1 MAQTPEIKNIL
12 YITLSNLG
20 DAMMA
25 LPAFDFIRRQC
36 PGGRIT
42 VVAGPRT
49 RCVFENHPD
58 VAELIVFDKHAPL
71 KDKIA
76 LFHRLKRTGFD
87 CVIDLKNTFYR
98 WAIKADYKNPA
109 FIKYP
114 AWCRHSSQK
123 HLYKAV
129 VALRGADIDEEHFEE
144 LNSRRN
150 PSFILSRDLET
161 AGDLLADNGI
171 QAAQEFVLLVP
182 GALSSLKRWAR
193 DGFID
198 VGRQIIKKYGFKVVV
213 AGITSEQGLVDS
225 VVAGIGEGSVGLC
238 GKTTFGQLAALVQS
252 SKLVIC
258 NDSGVLHVASYLDK
272 LVVGIYGPSDYKEYG
287 PWSKRGLAIRKN
299 VICAPCGKA
308 HCANDRQCIETISP
322 FDVMLGVKLVL
333 ESDHARLKEGRYRR
347 ILVVRTDRIGD
358 VLLSTPV
365 LKALREHYP
374 SSYIAMMVAP
384 ATKDIVEGNP
394 YLDKVIVFDKDKLS
408 GLFSTVNFAKRLK
421 KENFDIA
428 VMLHPTVRVHLL
440 AFLAGIKERIGY
452 DRKAPYF
459 LTRTIPHR
467 KHEGARHE
475 AEYNFDLLEPL
486 GIYNVQRQLY
496 MPIRLEAQRTVDW
509 LLREAGL
516 GEADTLVAVNPA
528 ASCVSKLW
536 PLAKFAQVID
546 RLGAKPGVKVLIVA
560 DTSHSNIS
568 EELLGLTQSS
578 PVDLSGRFDLS
589 QLACLFKRCK
599 LVISND
605 SGPVHMAVAV
615 GTPVISIF
623 GRNQPGLGP
632 KRWGPLG
639 QFDVF
644 LHKITGCEP
653 CLAHDCTSSF
663 KCLEA
668 VSAEEVLENAGRI
681 LNFNDHAAGCPPK
694 QKEELR

>member
-1 MAQTPEIKNIL
+1 MAQTPEVKNIL

-25 LPAFDFIRRQC
+25 LPAFDFLRREY
-36 PGGRIT
+36 PESRIT

-58 VAELIVFDKHAPL
+58 VGELIVFDKHAPL
-71 KDKIA
+71 RDKIA
-76 LFHRLKRTGFD
+76 LFRRLKRTGFD
-87 CVIDLKNTFYR
+87 CIIDLKNTFYR
-98 WAIKADYKNPA
+98 WALKAVYKNPA
-109 FIKYP
+109 FIRYP
-114 AWCRHSSQK
+114 AWCSHSSQK

-129 VALRGADIDEEHFEE
+129 VALHGTGIDEEHFEE

-150 PSFILSRDLET
+150 PSFILGRDFD
-161 AGDLLADNGI
+161 AARDLLAGEGI
-171 QAAQEFVLLVP
+171 SPVKGFVLMVP
-182 GALSSLKRWAR
+182 GALSSLKRWTKE
-193 DGFID
+193 GFID
-198 VGRQIIKKYGFKVVV
+198 VGRQIIEQYGLKIVV
-213 AGITSEQGLVDS
+213 AGIPSEQCLIDS
-225 VVAGIGEGSVGLC
+225 IVAGIGKGSAGLC
-238 GKTTFGQLAALVQS
+238 GKMTFGQLAAMVEL

-258 NDSGVLHVASYLDK
+258 NDSGVLHLASYLDK

-287 PWSKRGLAIRKN
+287 PWSRRGLAIRKN
-299 VICAPCGKA
+299 VICAPCGSA
-308 HCANDRQCIETISP
+308 HCANNRLCIETISP

-333 ESDHARLKEGRYRR
+333 EGDHARLKEGIYRR

-384 ATKDIVEGNP
+384 ATRDIVDGNP
-394 YLDKVIVFDKDKLS
+394 YLDKVIVFDKDRMNGFL
-408 GLFSTVNFAKRLK
+408 STVNFAKKLK
-421 KENFDIA
+421 RENFDISI
-428 VMLHPTVRVHLL
+428 VLHPTVRVHFLV
-440 AFLAGIKERIGY
+440 FLAGIKERIGY

-459 LTRTIPHR
+459 LSRALPHR

-496 MPIRLEAQRTVDW
+496 MPIKEDAARAVDRL
-509 LLREAGL
+509 LKEAGL
-516 GEADTLVAVNPA
+516 ADTDTLVAVNPA

-536 PLAKFAQVID
+536 PPAKFAQVID
-546 RLGAKPGVKVLIVA
+546 RLCARPGVKVLIVA
-560 DTSHSNIS
+560 DTSHRKIS
-568 EELLGLTQSS
+568 EELLGLTHNS
-578 PVDLSGRFDLS
+578 PVDFSGRFDLS
-589 QLACLFKRCK
+589 QLACLFKRCS

-623 GRNQPGLGP
+623 GRNQPGLSP

-639 QFDVF
+639 QRDVF
-644 LHKITGCEP
+644 LHKNTGCEP
-653 CLAHDCTSSF
+653 CLAHACVSSF

-668 VSAEEVLENAGRI
+668 VSVDEVLVHAGRV
-681 LNFNDHAAGCPPK
+681 LNSINHAA
-694 QKEELR
+694 